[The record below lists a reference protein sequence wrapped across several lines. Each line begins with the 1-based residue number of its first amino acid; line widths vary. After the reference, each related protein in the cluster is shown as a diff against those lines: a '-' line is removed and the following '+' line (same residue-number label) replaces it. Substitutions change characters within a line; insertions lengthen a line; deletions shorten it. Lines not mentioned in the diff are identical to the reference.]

1 MRYPEIKNYIN
12 GKLEASENG
21 FLDVIC
27 PLDGEIIT
35 RVPVSRVNDLDKA
48 VMVAKNV
55 FPDWA
60 NTTIK
65 ERVQV
70 FY

>member
-35 RVPVSRVNDLDKA
+35 RVPVSRVNDLDELR
-48 VMVAKNV
+48 N
-55 FPDWA
+55 
-60 NTTIK
+60 
-65 ERVQV
+65 
-70 FY
+70 